1 MSENLELV
9 RSIYADWERGDFSG
23 AGWAHPEIEYMFAD
37 GLDRGSRTG
46 LAEMAEH
53 FHAWLGLWE
62 GFRLTADEY
71 RRLGNDRVIVLDRQV
86 GHGKTSGLDLGE
98 LETNGAWVFD
108 IRDGRVTRMIR
119 YMDRANAL
127 ADLGLEA

>member
-1 MSENLELV
+1 MSENLDLV
-9 RSIYADWERGDFSG
+9 RSIYSAWERGDFSH
-23 AGWAHPEIEYMFAD
+23 AEWAHPEIEYMTAD
-37 GLDRGSRTG
+37 GLEPGSWTG
-46 LAEMAEH
+46 LAEMAEQ
-53 FHAWLGLWE
+53 FHAWLRLWE
-62 GFRLTADEY
+62 RFRLTADEY
-71 RRLGNDRVIVLDRQV
+71 RRLGDDRVIVLDRWG

-127 ADLGLEA
+127 ADLGLEE